1 MTTPDPSPVSPW
13 RGPAVISAGLVVL
26 GVASYAFLTVA
37 ARVLSPVEY
46 AELAAFWSLVFAVL
60 AGTFFPFEL
69 EGTRMA
75 SAARVAGRSVQPPL
89 RRLARIAAAV
99 AGVLLLVIVLG
110 RQALANALFSG
121 DETYVALLAVMTVTF
136 AVIYLGRGALAGTG
150 RFLTYSVI
158 LSGEGLVR
166 VLLLVVVAAAAI
178 ASGAAA
184 AAAMAGA
191 SVLAA
196 LATVALVGRPSGPA
210 ATSPVGMS
218 DDERRAPA
226 NLGALLVASLA
237 AQGLINAG
245 PLTAQALGDDAVQT
259 GAILAVFVLVRVPVM
274 FITAIQSGFIPAL
287 VTTIEGGDIR
297 QFNHVVSRVLARVA
311 VVGTVIVIGAAVFGP
326 LATRLLFG
334 PRYEL
339 QPLDYAVLTASS
351 VAFMVAA
358 LLQAVLVALQRH
370 RSVAIAWL
378 AGVVAYA
385 GALLLPLPLLRV
397 VEIGA
402 ILSMGTVCV
411 VMWGA
416 IHIAR
421 PAASHLAVETPAGER

>member
-69 EGTRMA
+69 EGTRVA

-178 ASGAAA
+178 ASGAVAA
-184 AAAMAGA
+184 ATMAGVCCCA
-191 SVLAA
+191 
-196 LATVALVGRPSGPA
+196 RC
-210 ATSPVGMS
+210 
-218 DDERRAPA
+218 
-226 NLGALLVASLA
+226 SLA
-237 AQGLINAG
+237 ASMS
-245 PLTAQALGDDAVQT
+245 
-259 GAILAVFVLVRVPVM
+259 R
-274 FITAIQSGFIPAL
+274 SGC
-287 VTTIEGGDIR
+287 
-297 QFNHVVSRVLARVA
+297 
-311 VVGTVIVIGAAVFGP
+311 
-326 LATRLLFG
+326 
-334 PRYEL
+334 
-339 QPLDYAVLTASS
+339 
-351 VAFMVAA
+351 
-358 LLQAVLVALQRH
+358 
-370 RSVAIAWL
+370 W
-378 AGVVAYA
+378 
-385 GALLLPLPLLRV
+385 
-397 VEIGA
+397 
-402 ILSMGTVCV
+402 
-411 VMWGA
+411 
-416 IHIAR
+416 
-421 PAASHLAVETPAGER
+421 